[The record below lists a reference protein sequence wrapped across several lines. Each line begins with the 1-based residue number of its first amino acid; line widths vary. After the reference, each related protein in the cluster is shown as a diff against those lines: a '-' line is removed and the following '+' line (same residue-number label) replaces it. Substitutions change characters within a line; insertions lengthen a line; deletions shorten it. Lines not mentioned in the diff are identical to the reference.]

1 MMDLISTIINYLK
14 TFQTSSYAMARG
26 LYDSSM
32 GFLTL
37 ANLDK
42 KIQERELQTPVR
54 RAANKKDT
62 KPVE

>member
-1 MMDLISTIINYLK
+1 
-14 TFQTSSYAMARG
+14 MARG

-62 KPVE
+62 KPVEYELTGS